1 VTPSSTVLDEQHLR
15 RRPFRVVC
23 VSCVL
28 TACYVIFDG
37 VGLIHILTSYILLAK
52 VSNCTCQCEW
62 IILVKSLDNV
72 KYLHD
77 NYITGQFVP
86 NESYDNLTTI
96 SG

>member
-1 VTPSSTVLDEQHLR
+1 MLR
-15 RRPFRVVC
+15 HFRWRGTYSYFDVVY
-23 VSCVL
+23 S
-28 TACYVIFDG
+28 AREG
-37 VGLIHILTSYILLAK
+37 VKLYLS
-52 VSNCTCQCEW
+52 VCEW

-86 NESYDNLTTI
+86 NESYDNLTTL